1 MKKIVFLSLLLL
13 SMGQAKATLIKY
25 VSHEMIGKGT
35 GKSAKDAADFLDAK
49 FWEEVKLTLTKEG
62 VVVKFL
68 AGDYSRAYTEKPLLI
83 HNMGH
88 EKNQLVLEGVT
99 GSTIFTAPMGHK
111 EKAVMFEIKDAQNII
126 VKNFSFTGNGKIG
139 YVLRITSSKDK
150 TTKNIL
156 VENCN
161 WSDMRGVIY
170 GTTGCHKPGTSDVTY
185 KNCVFKRVGIDSHSH
200 HMYHA
205 HGATRINVLDSHFE
219 DSTGDY
225 VRFRDNCNYITVKG
239 STFVRN
245 ENFPVYP
252 FVSIPLFNN
261 IDPGDER
268 FSSHFTVTGN
278 SFTNGKYA
286 VAFHNYGYNFP
297 GFNYLLTA
305 SEGAI
310 LQSGNAEA
318 QKQLMNSHF
327 GIDAGKIIVKDNKY
341 NKVTTKVGLGTFARY
356 GAPSK
361 GFNGWGDIS
370 GLFE

>member
-1 MKKIVFLSLLLL
+1 MKKIVLLGLFLLNMSY
-13 SMGQAKATLIKY
+13 AKAHLIKY
-25 VSHEMIGKGT
+25 VGHESTGKAT
-35 GKSAKDAADFLDAK
+35 GKSAKDAADFLDGK
-49 FWEEVKLTLTKEG
+49 FWEEVKIALNKEG
-62 VVVKFL
+62 VTVKFL

-83 HNMGH
+83 HNIGDA
-88 EKNQLVLEGVT
+88 KNQLVLEGVT
-99 GSTIFTAPMGHK
+99 GSTVFTAPMGHK
-111 EKAVMFEIKDAQNII
+111 EKGVMFEIKDSQNIV
-126 VKNFSFTGNGKIG
+126 VKNFSFTGNGRIG

-150 TTKNIL
+150 ITKNIL
-156 VENCN
+156 IENCN

-170 GTTGCHKPGTSDVTY
+170 GTTGCHKPGTSAVTY

-225 VRFRDNCNYITVKG
+225 VRFRDNCNFITVKG
-239 STFVRN
+239 STFIRN

-261 IDPGDER
+261 VDPGDER
-268 FSSHFTVTGN
+268 FSSDFNVTGN
-278 SFTNGKYA
+278 NFTNGKYA

-310 LQSGNAEA
+310 LQSGKGEE
-318 QKQLMNSHF
+318 QKKLMISHF
-327 GIDAGKIIVKDNKY
+327 GIDATKIVVKNNKY
-341 NKVTTKVGLGTFARY
+341 TAVATKVGLGTFARY
-356 GAPSK
+356 GATSK
-361 GFNGWGDIS
+361 GFSGWGDIS
-370 GLFE
+370 ALFE